1 MPVVVVPQAHAS
13 AISAV
18 MAKAEVVDGRHAGDC
33 SMDVQWTFRCS
44 SILQPIVQSLGLR
57 QARLDR
63 IVKGRIVFKVFID
76 ACIGPSFD
84 PNLE

>member
-1 MPVVVVPQAHAS
+1 
-13 AISAV
+13 
-18 MAKAEVVDGRHAGDC
+18 
-33 SMDVQWTFRCS
+33 MDVQWTFRCS
-44 SILQPIVQSLGLR
+44 SILQPIVQSMGLR

-84 PNLE
+84 PNVE